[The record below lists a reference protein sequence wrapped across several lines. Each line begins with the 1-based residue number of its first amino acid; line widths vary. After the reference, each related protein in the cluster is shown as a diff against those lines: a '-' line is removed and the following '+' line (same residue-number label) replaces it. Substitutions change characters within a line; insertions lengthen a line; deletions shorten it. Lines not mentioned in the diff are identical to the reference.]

1 MRSLSFIVVLISIAI
16 SAFSQKLPE
25 QYYRAHAALQANN
38 IGLAMQ
44 WIDSATIASPRQPS
58 VWLKKGEIFYRNN
71 LPDSALVYFAKA
83 EAIRNGVASYWM
95 ARCYS
100 LLGDTAKA
108 FAELERHLSSTPKEF
123 ESTILLDTAFAQ
135 LKGSIQWKNLWLNH
149 WYNNNEL
156 LAADV
161 AYHFSRGEWDY
172 AIDLL
177 NERMHGRNVR
187 HSFYALRGEAY
198 YNIGSY
204 KAAEAD
210 FTQALK
216 RSRRNHSY
224 MAWRG
229 KSLAQLNK
237 QRKAIRLLNQAIEQ
251 SGGEP
256 EYIKSRAK
264 AFASSQ
270 EYEKAFADIKAYL
283 TFYPGD
289 TQALSL
295 NLEIS
300 LKANRNI
307 DALLTANRLIKMEP
321 ERWQHYLTR
330 GIIYMK
336 SKNWEVA
343 EIDLNRAIEL
353 GASSKEA
360 FLNRGSCRSYLGNR
374 SGACADWKQA
384 IKLGSFEAQELVYK
398 YCP

>member
-1 MRSLSFIVVLISIAI
+1 MRRLSFIVVLISIAI
-16 SAFSQKLPE
+16 SAFSQKFPE
-25 QYYRAHAALQANN
+25 HYYRAQAAVQANHLD
-38 IGLAMQ
+38 LALQ
-44 WIDSATIASPRQPS
+44 WIDSATIASPRLPNI
-58 VWLKKGEIFYRNN
+58 WIKKGEIFY
-71 LPDSALVYFAKA
+71 LKSMPDSALAYFTKA
-83 EAIRNGVASYWM
+83 ETIRNGVAAYWM
-95 ARCYS
+95 ARCHS
-100 LLGDTAKA
+100 LLGDTTSAL
-108 FAELERHLSSTPKEF
+108 AELERHLSSTPKEF
-123 ESTILLDTAFAQ
+123 EATILLDTAFTPI
-135 LKGSIQWKNLWLNH
+135 KGTRQWQDLWLNH

-172 AIDLL
+172 ALDLL

-198 YNIGSY
+198 YSIGSY

-210 FTQALK
+210 FAQALK

-237 QRKAIRLLNQAIEQ
+237 HRKAIRLLNQAIEL

-256 EYIKSRAK
+256 EYIKARAM

-270 EYEKAFADIKAYL
+270 EYDKAFADIKEYL
-283 TFYPGD
+283 TFYPTD
-289 TQALSL
+289 TEALAI
-295 NLEIS
+295 NLDIS

-307 DALLTANRLIKMEP
+307 DALLTVNRLLKLQP
-321 ERWQHYLTR
+321 DKWQHYLTR
-330 GIIYMK
+330 GSIYIK

-353 GASSKEA
+353 GADSKEA
-360 FLNRGSCRSYLGNR
+360 FLWRGNCRFNLGNR

-384 IKLGSFEAQELVYK
+384 VKRGSFQSQELVYK
-398 YCP
+398 HCP